1 MLSFLRTGVCCP
13 TDIRAII
20 DAGSKT
26 LTSDL
31 LGLNGYGHILG
42 VNDASICALNEE
54 HGIIDLSKTD
64 WRPAIGERIR
74 IIPNH
79 CCVVSNIA
87 DSVWL
92 VRDGQ
97 VVGEEKVAARGKVI

>member
-1 MLSFLRTGVCCP
+1 MKSTAQLIYRKPIG
-13 TDIRAII
+13 D
-20 DAGSKT
+20 
-26 LTSDL
+26 
-31 LGLNGYGHILG
+31 
-42 VNDASICALNEE
+42 
-54 HGIIDLSKTD
+54 
-64 WRPAIGERIR
+64 PAIGERIR

>member
-1 MLSFLRTGVCCP
+1 VRHKEQLYTNLS
-13 TDIRAII
+13 
-20 DAGSKT
+20 T
-26 LTSDL
+26 L
-31 LGLNGYGHILG
+31 
-42 VNDASICALNEE
+42 E
-54 HGIIDLSKTD
+54 H
-64 WRPAIGERIR
+64 